1 FPSARRAELLRP
13 VNARLEARVHG
24 IRHAHVTEGRIH
36 EVGAVLG
43 AAEPPGH
50 RVLGPHDAAREVLS
64 GFPPAVTA
72 ARDALFGRAA
82 VAPGVIH
89 VAVGGHVAGILRGGP
104 LEDGIRR
111 ERRRRLEVRRSA
123 VTRARA
129 GLVGQLEHPAA
140 DRGPI
145 ADGRR
150 RKGLRKRQP
159 HIGAAL
165 EGADLAEGGIGALLA
180 VLPRD
185 DAPHV
190 PARGHA
196 RDLHRERARGVVARE
211 LLRGAQLSSLRQ
223 LPRHLIEPGALPE
236 RHQAAGMPATAVPAH
251 AVDIVDHVGGGGERR
266 KQRHEQRG
274 EQQQDLASDPR
285 VGHCSLHDGAA
296 GSRAIYNHGLAVAT
310 RKRVSPAE
318 RRRRVL
324 RAHARG
330 DRGGA
335 PLRAARDVSG
345 ALGRGRHALHRRP
358 PAGRGPRRG
367 PWRELMVEI
376 QGAVIADWQR
386 AFARTWRRCGPELA
400 LVEPRACEA
409 HADGAAGRL
418 SLSEA
423 RQRSVL
429 ANGVLRR
436 IDSATARAWIMSA
449 YFVPSR
455 RFRKA
460 LRRAAR
466 RGVDVRLLLPGARTD
481 HPWVRQAARRFY
493 GKLLRNGVK
502 IFEYQPRMLHA
513 KMILCD
519 DWVSIG
525 SSNLD
530 RWSFRWNLEANQE
543 IADAD
548 FANA

>member
-1 FPSARRAELLRP
+1 MTAQPDLEQSTTTGWPWRLGNEFRLLNDGGEFFARMLAAIEEARRYVLLEMYLVR
-13 VNARLEARVHG
+13 
-24 IRHAHVTEGRIH
+24 
-36 EVGAVLG
+36 
-43 AAEPPGH
+43 
-50 RVLGPHDAAREVLS
+50 S
-64 GFPPAVTA
+64 G
-72 ARDALFGRAA
+72 
-82 VAPGVIH
+82 
-89 VAVGGHVAGILRGGP
+89 
-104 LEDGIRR
+104 
-111 ERRRRLEVRRSA
+111 
-123 VTRARA
+123 
-129 GLVGQLEHPAA
+129 
-140 DRGPI
+140 
-145 ADGRR
+145 
-150 RKGLRKRQP
+150 
-159 HIGAAL
+159 
-165 EGADLAEGGIGALLA
+165 
-180 VLPRD
+180 
-185 DAPHV
+185 
-190 PARGHA
+190 
-196 RDLHRERARGVVARE
+196 
-211 LLRGAQLSSLRQ
+211 
-223 LPRHLIEPGALPE
+223 
-236 RHQAAGMPATAVPAH
+236 
-251 AVDIVDHVGGGGERR
+251 
-266 KQRHEQRG
+266 
-274 EQQQDLASDPR
+274 
-285 VGHCSLHDGAA
+285 
-296 GSRAIYNHGLAVAT
+296 AVAT
-310 RKRVSPAE
+310 RFIDA
-318 RRRRVL
+318 L
-324 RAHARG
+324 G
-330 DRGGA
+330 
-335 PLRAARDVSG
+335 RAAGRGARVCVMFDGFG
-345 ALGRGRHALHRRP
+345 ALGLTRADRRRLLDAGIELRFFNPLRLGNRLSNLLRDHRKLLLADGRVAFVGG
-358 PAGRGPRRG
+358 AGLTDDFAPGARRG

-400 LVEPRACEA
+400 LVEPPACEA

-548 FANA
+548 FANTAAAVFAADFAVSRALSRRYWRQRAWLDRLRETIAGVLDRELDRWR

>member
-1 FPSARRAELLRP
+1 MTAQPDLEQFTTTGWPWRLGNEFRLLNDGGEFFARMLAAIEEARRYVLLEMYLVR
-13 VNARLEARVHG
+13 
-24 IRHAHVTEGRIH
+24 
-36 EVGAVLG
+36 
-43 AAEPPGH
+43 
-50 RVLGPHDAAREVLS
+50 S
-64 GFPPAVTA
+64 G
-72 ARDALFGRAA
+72 
-82 VAPGVIH
+82 
-89 VAVGGHVAGILRGGP
+89 
-104 LEDGIRR
+104 
-111 ERRRRLEVRRSA
+111 
-123 VTRARA
+123 
-129 GLVGQLEHPAA
+129 
-140 DRGPI
+140 
-145 ADGRR
+145 
-150 RKGLRKRQP
+150 
-159 HIGAAL
+159 
-165 EGADLAEGGIGALLA
+165 
-180 VLPRD
+180 
-185 DAPHV
+185 
-190 PARGHA
+190 
-196 RDLHRERARGVVARE
+196 
-211 LLRGAQLSSLRQ
+211 
-223 LPRHLIEPGALPE
+223 
-236 RHQAAGMPATAVPAH
+236 
-251 AVDIVDHVGGGGERR
+251 
-266 KQRHEQRG
+266 
-274 EQQQDLASDPR
+274 
-285 VGHCSLHDGAA
+285 
-296 GSRAIYNHGLAVAT
+296 AVAT
-310 RKRVSPAE
+310 RFIDALGRAAGRGARVS
-318 RRRRVL
+318 VVFD
-324 RAHARG
+324 G
-330 DRGGA
+330 F
-335 PLRAARDVSG
+335 G
-345 ALGRGRHALHRRP
+345 ALGLTRADRRRLLDAGVELRFFNPLRLGNRLSNLLRDHRKLLLADGRVAFVGG
-358 PAGRGPRRG
+358 AGLTDDFAPGARRG

-400 LVEPRACEA
+400 LVEPPACEA

-548 FANA
+548 FANTAAAVFAGDFAVSRALSRRYWRQRAWLDRVRETIAGLLDRELDRWR

>member
-1 FPSARRAELLRP
+1 MTAQPDLEQSTTTGWPWRLGNEFRLLNDGGEFFARMLAAIEEARRYVLLEMYLVR
-13 VNARLEARVHG
+13 
-24 IRHAHVTEGRIH
+24 
-36 EVGAVLG
+36 
-43 AAEPPGH
+43 
-50 RVLGPHDAAREVLS
+50 S
-64 GFPPAVTA
+64 G
-72 ARDALFGRAA
+72 
-82 VAPGVIH
+82 
-89 VAVGGHVAGILRGGP
+89 
-104 LEDGIRR
+104 
-111 ERRRRLEVRRSA
+111 
-123 VTRARA
+123 
-129 GLVGQLEHPAA
+129 
-140 DRGPI
+140 
-145 ADGRR
+145 
-150 RKGLRKRQP
+150 
-159 HIGAAL
+159 
-165 EGADLAEGGIGALLA
+165 
-180 VLPRD
+180 
-185 DAPHV
+185 
-190 PARGHA
+190 
-196 RDLHRERARGVVARE
+196 
-211 LLRGAQLSSLRQ
+211 
-223 LPRHLIEPGALPE
+223 
-236 RHQAAGMPATAVPAH
+236 
-251 AVDIVDHVGGGGERR
+251 
-266 KQRHEQRG
+266 
-274 EQQQDLASDPR
+274 
-285 VGHCSLHDGAA
+285 
-296 GSRAIYNHGLAVAT
+296 AVAT
-310 RKRVSPAE
+310 RFIDA
-318 RRRRVL
+318 L
-324 RAHARG
+324 G
-330 DRGGA
+330 
-335 PLRAARDVSG
+335 RAAGRGARVCVMFDGFG
-345 ALGRGRHALHRRP
+345 ALGLTRADRRRLLDAGIELRFFNPLRLGNRLSNLLRDHRKLLLADGRVAFVGG
-358 PAGRGPRRG
+358 AGLTDDFAPGARRG

-400 LVEPRACEA
+400 LVEPPACEA

-548 FANA
+548 FANTAAAVFAGDFAVSRALSRRYWRQRAWLDRLRETIAGVLDRELDRWR

>member
-1 FPSARRAELLRP
+1 MTAQPDLEQSTTTGWPWRLGNEFRLLNDGGEFFARMLAAIEEARRYVLLEMYLVR
-13 VNARLEARVHG
+13 
-24 IRHAHVTEGRIH
+24 
-36 EVGAVLG
+36 
-43 AAEPPGH
+43 
-50 RVLGPHDAAREVLS
+50 S
-64 GFPPAVTA
+64 G
-72 ARDALFGRAA
+72 
-82 VAPGVIH
+82 
-89 VAVGGHVAGILRGGP
+89 
-104 LEDGIRR
+104 
-111 ERRRRLEVRRSA
+111 
-123 VTRARA
+123 
-129 GLVGQLEHPAA
+129 
-140 DRGPI
+140 
-145 ADGRR
+145 
-150 RKGLRKRQP
+150 
-159 HIGAAL
+159 
-165 EGADLAEGGIGALLA
+165 
-180 VLPRD
+180 
-185 DAPHV
+185 
-190 PARGHA
+190 
-196 RDLHRERARGVVARE
+196 
-211 LLRGAQLSSLRQ
+211 
-223 LPRHLIEPGALPE
+223 
-236 RHQAAGMPATAVPAH
+236 
-251 AVDIVDHVGGGGERR
+251 
-266 KQRHEQRG
+266 
-274 EQQQDLASDPR
+274 
-285 VGHCSLHDGAA
+285 
-296 GSRAIYNHGLAVAT
+296 AVAT
-310 RKRVSPAE
+310 RFIDA
-318 RRRRVL
+318 L
-324 RAHARG
+324 G
-330 DRGGA
+330 
-335 PLRAARDVSG
+335 RAAGRGARVCVMFDGFG
-345 ALGRGRHALHRRP
+345 ALGLTRADRRRLLDAGLELRFFNPLRLGNRLSNLLRDHRKLLVADGRVAFVGG
-358 PAGRGPRRG
+358 AGLTDDFAPGARRG

-376 QGAVIADWQR
+376 QGPVIADWQR

-400 LVEPRACEA
+400 LVEPPACEA

-519 DWVSIG
+519 DWVSLG

-548 FANA
+548 FANTAAAVFAADFAVSRALSRRYWRQRAWLDRLRETIAGVLDRELDRWR

>member
-1 FPSARRAELLRP
+1 MTAQPDLEQFTTTGWPWRLGNEFRLLNDGGEFFARMLAAIEEARRYVLLEMYLVR
-13 VNARLEARVHG
+13 
-24 IRHAHVTEGRIH
+24 
-36 EVGAVLG
+36 
-43 AAEPPGH
+43 
-50 RVLGPHDAAREVLS
+50 S
-64 GFPPAVTA
+64 G
-72 ARDALFGRAA
+72 
-82 VAPGVIH
+82 
-89 VAVGGHVAGILRGGP
+89 
-104 LEDGIRR
+104 
-111 ERRRRLEVRRSA
+111 
-123 VTRARA
+123 
-129 GLVGQLEHPAA
+129 
-140 DRGPI
+140 
-145 ADGRR
+145 
-150 RKGLRKRQP
+150 
-159 HIGAAL
+159 
-165 EGADLAEGGIGALLA
+165 
-180 VLPRD
+180 
-185 DAPHV
+185 
-190 PARGHA
+190 
-196 RDLHRERARGVVARE
+196 
-211 LLRGAQLSSLRQ
+211 
-223 LPRHLIEPGALPE
+223 
-236 RHQAAGMPATAVPAH
+236 
-251 AVDIVDHVGGGGERR
+251 
-266 KQRHEQRG
+266 
-274 EQQQDLASDPR
+274 
-285 VGHCSLHDGAA
+285 
-296 GSRAIYNHGLAVAT
+296 AVAT
-310 RKRVSPAE
+310 RFIDALGRAAGRGARVS
-318 RRRRVL
+318 VVFD
-324 RAHARG
+324 G
-330 DRGGA
+330 F
-335 PLRAARDVSG
+335 G
-345 ALGRGRHALHRRP
+345 ALGLTRADRRRLLDAGLELRFFNPLRLGNRLSNLLRDHRKLLLADGRVAFVGG
-358 PAGRGPRRG
+358 AGLTDDFAPGARRG

-400 LVEPRACEA
+400 LVEPPACEA

-548 FANA
+548 FANAAAAVFAGDFAVSRALSRRYWRQRAWLDRLRETIAGVLDRELDRWR

>member
-1 FPSARRAELLRP
+1 MTAQPDLEQFTTTGWPWRLGNEFRLLNDGGEFFARMLAAIEEARRYVLLEMYLVR
-13 VNARLEARVHG
+13 
-24 IRHAHVTEGRIH
+24 
-36 EVGAVLG
+36 
-43 AAEPPGH
+43 
-50 RVLGPHDAAREVLS
+50 S
-64 GFPPAVTA
+64 G
-72 ARDALFGRAA
+72 
-82 VAPGVIH
+82 
-89 VAVGGHVAGILRGGP
+89 
-104 LEDGIRR
+104 
-111 ERRRRLEVRRSA
+111 
-123 VTRARA
+123 
-129 GLVGQLEHPAA
+129 
-140 DRGPI
+140 
-145 ADGRR
+145 
-150 RKGLRKRQP
+150 
-159 HIGAAL
+159 
-165 EGADLAEGGIGALLA
+165 
-180 VLPRD
+180 
-185 DAPHV
+185 
-190 PARGHA
+190 
-196 RDLHRERARGVVARE
+196 
-211 LLRGAQLSSLRQ
+211 
-223 LPRHLIEPGALPE
+223 
-236 RHQAAGMPATAVPAH
+236 
-251 AVDIVDHVGGGGERR
+251 
-266 KQRHEQRG
+266 
-274 EQQQDLASDPR
+274 
-285 VGHCSLHDGAA
+285 
-296 GSRAIYNHGLAVAT
+296 AVAT
-310 RKRVSPAE
+310 RFIDA
-318 RRRRVL
+318 L
-324 RAHARG
+324 G
-330 DRGGA
+330 
-335 PLRAARDVSG
+335 RAAGRGARVCVMFDGFG
-345 ALGRGRHALHRRP
+345 ALGLTRADRRRLLDAGLELRFFNPLRLGNRLSNLLRDHRKLLLADGRVAFVGG
-358 PAGRGPRRG
+358 AGLTDDFAPGARRG

-400 LVEPRACEA
+400 LVEPPACEA

-493 GKLLRNGVK
+493 GKMLRNGVK

-548 FANA
+548 FANTAAAVFAGDFAVSRALSRRYWRQRAWVDRLRETIAGVLDRELDRWR

>member
-1 FPSARRAELLRP
+1 MTAQPDLEQFTTTGWPWRLGNEFRLLNDGGEFFARMLAAIEEARRYVLLEMYLVR
-13 VNARLEARVHG
+13 
-24 IRHAHVTEGRIH
+24 
-36 EVGAVLG
+36 
-43 AAEPPGH
+43 
-50 RVLGPHDAAREVLS
+50 S
-64 GFPPAVTA
+64 G
-72 ARDALFGRAA
+72 
-82 VAPGVIH
+82 
-89 VAVGGHVAGILRGGP
+89 
-104 LEDGIRR
+104 
-111 ERRRRLEVRRSA
+111 
-123 VTRARA
+123 
-129 GLVGQLEHPAA
+129 
-140 DRGPI
+140 
-145 ADGRR
+145 
-150 RKGLRKRQP
+150 
-159 HIGAAL
+159 
-165 EGADLAEGGIGALLA
+165 
-180 VLPRD
+180 
-185 DAPHV
+185 
-190 PARGHA
+190 
-196 RDLHRERARGVVARE
+196 
-211 LLRGAQLSSLRQ
+211 
-223 LPRHLIEPGALPE
+223 
-236 RHQAAGMPATAVPAH
+236 
-251 AVDIVDHVGGGGERR
+251 
-266 KQRHEQRG
+266 
-274 EQQQDLASDPR
+274 
-285 VGHCSLHDGAA
+285 
-296 GSRAIYNHGLAVAT
+296 AVAT
-310 RKRVSPAE
+310 RFIDALGRAAGRGARVS
-318 RRRRVL
+318 VVFD
-324 RAHARG
+324 G
-330 DRGGA
+330 F
-335 PLRAARDVSG
+335 G
-345 ALGRGRHALHRRP
+345 ALGLTRADRRRLLDAGIELRFFNPLRLGNRLSNLLRDHRKLLLADGRVAFVGG
-358 PAGRGPRRG
+358 AGLTDDFAPGARRG

-376 QGAVIADWQR
+376 QGPVIADWQR

-400 LVEPRACEA
+400 LVEPPACEA

-548 FANA
+548 FANTAAAVFAGDFAVSRALSRRYWRQRAWVDRLRETIAGVLDRELDRWR

>member
-1 FPSARRAELLRP
+1 MTAQPDLEQFTTTGWPWRLGNEFRLLNDGGEFFARMLAAIEEARRYVLLEMYLVR
-13 VNARLEARVHG
+13 
-24 IRHAHVTEGRIH
+24 
-36 EVGAVLG
+36 
-43 AAEPPGH
+43 
-50 RVLGPHDAAREVLS
+50 S
-64 GFPPAVTA
+64 G
-72 ARDALFGRAA
+72 
-82 VAPGVIH
+82 
-89 VAVGGHVAGILRGGP
+89 
-104 LEDGIRR
+104 
-111 ERRRRLEVRRSA
+111 
-123 VTRARA
+123 
-129 GLVGQLEHPAA
+129 
-140 DRGPI
+140 
-145 ADGRR
+145 
-150 RKGLRKRQP
+150 
-159 HIGAAL
+159 
-165 EGADLAEGGIGALLA
+165 
-180 VLPRD
+180 
-185 DAPHV
+185 
-190 PARGHA
+190 
-196 RDLHRERARGVVARE
+196 
-211 LLRGAQLSSLRQ
+211 
-223 LPRHLIEPGALPE
+223 
-236 RHQAAGMPATAVPAH
+236 
-251 AVDIVDHVGGGGERR
+251 
-266 KQRHEQRG
+266 
-274 EQQQDLASDPR
+274 
-285 VGHCSLHDGAA
+285 
-296 GSRAIYNHGLAVAT
+296 AVAT
-310 RKRVSPAE
+310 RFIDALGRAAGRGARVS
-318 RRRRVL
+318 VVFD
-324 RAHARG
+324 G
-330 DRGGA
+330 F
-335 PLRAARDVSG
+335 G
-345 ALGRGRHALHRRP
+345 ALGLTRADRRRLLDAGVELRFFNPLRLGNRLSNLLRDHRKLLLADGRVAFVGG
-358 PAGRGPRRG
+358 AGLTDDFAPGARRG

-400 LVEPRACEA
+400 LVEPPACEA

-548 FANA
+548 FTNAAAAVFAGDFAVSRALSRRYWRQRAWLDRVRETIAGLLDRELDRWR

>member
-1 FPSARRAELLRP
+1 MTAQPDLEQSTTTGWPWRLGNEFRLLNDGGEFFARMLAAIEEARRYVLLEMYLVR
-13 VNARLEARVHG
+13 
-24 IRHAHVTEGRIH
+24 
-36 EVGAVLG
+36 
-43 AAEPPGH
+43 
-50 RVLGPHDAAREVLS
+50 S
-64 GFPPAVTA
+64 G
-72 ARDALFGRAA
+72 
-82 VAPGVIH
+82 
-89 VAVGGHVAGILRGGP
+89 
-104 LEDGIRR
+104 
-111 ERRRRLEVRRSA
+111 
-123 VTRARA
+123 
-129 GLVGQLEHPAA
+129 
-140 DRGPI
+140 
-145 ADGRR
+145 
-150 RKGLRKRQP
+150 
-159 HIGAAL
+159 
-165 EGADLAEGGIGALLA
+165 
-180 VLPRD
+180 
-185 DAPHV
+185 
-190 PARGHA
+190 
-196 RDLHRERARGVVARE
+196 
-211 LLRGAQLSSLRQ
+211 
-223 LPRHLIEPGALPE
+223 
-236 RHQAAGMPATAVPAH
+236 
-251 AVDIVDHVGGGGERR
+251 
-266 KQRHEQRG
+266 
-274 EQQQDLASDPR
+274 
-285 VGHCSLHDGAA
+285 
-296 GSRAIYNHGLAVAT
+296 AVAT
-310 RKRVSPAE
+310 RFIDALGRAAGRGARVS
-318 RRRRVL
+318 VVFD
-324 RAHARG
+324 G
-330 DRGGA
+330 F
-335 PLRAARDVSG
+335 G
-345 ALGRGRHALHRRP
+345 ALGLTRADRRRLLDAGVELRFFNPLRLGNRLSNLLRDHRKLLLADGRVAFVGG
-358 PAGRGPRRG
+358 AGLTDDFAPGARRG

-400 LVEPRACEA
+400 LVEPPACEA

-548 FANA
+548 FANAAAAVFAGDFAVSRALSRRYWRQRAWLDRLRETIAGVLDRELDRWR